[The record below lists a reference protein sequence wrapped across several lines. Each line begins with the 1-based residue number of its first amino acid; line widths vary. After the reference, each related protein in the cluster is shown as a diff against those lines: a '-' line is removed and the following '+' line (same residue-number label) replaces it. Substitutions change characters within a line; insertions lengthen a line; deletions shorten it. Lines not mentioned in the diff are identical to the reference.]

1 MTHERDIPCAR
12 RHRPALHEDHV
23 KLLPHALLDE
33 LAAKAAASPRGRAHH
48 NIHPAPEDPV
58 QRFVVVALAN
68 SYFRPH
74 RHPLRG
80 ELAVLL
86 RGQVDV
92 LVFDAERTCA
102 VASCRWRRGRRASR
116 TRPSRE
122 PGTRSLPGSDGCA
135 FLEVKQ
141 GPYDPTTASEFAP
154 WAPAEGTPQVPQ
166 FLQWLRVAQAGD
178 QAPA

>member
-1 MTHERDIPCAR
+1 VR
-12 RHRPALHEDHV
+12 
-23 KLLPHALLDE
+23 LLPHTLLDE
-33 LAAKAAASPRGRAHH
+33 LALKAAASPRGRAHH

-80 ELAVLL
+80 ELALLL
-86 RGQVDV
+86 RGEVD
-92 LVFDAERTCA
+92 LLLFDAGGRVLSRHA
-102 VASCRWRRGRRASR
+102 VGEGSASLAYE
-116 TRPSRE
+116 TE
-122 PGTRSLPGSDGCA
+122 PGTWHTLVPGRNGCA

-154 WAPAEGTPQVPQ
+154 WAPAEGAPQVPH
-166 FLQWLRVAQAGD
+166 FLQWLRAAQAGD